1 VSDNLNNFLVD
12 LASDPA
18 RMAAFLSDP
27 SGVLNQSPLSEG
39 ERAAVLTRDGGPI
52 RSALGVPPGMSALPN
67 GAMAKRP
74 PTSKPK
80 SATKK
85 KSGGKSKTR
94 RKQ

>member
-1 VSDNLNNFLVD
+1 MSDNLNNFLVD

-18 RMAAFLSDP
+18 RMDAFLLDP
-27 SGVLNQSPLSEG
+27 SAVLNQSALSEG

-74 PTSKPK
+74 PMPKPK
-80 SATKK
+80 PGAK
-85 KSGGKSKTR
+85 KSGGKAKTT
-94 RKQ
+94 RK